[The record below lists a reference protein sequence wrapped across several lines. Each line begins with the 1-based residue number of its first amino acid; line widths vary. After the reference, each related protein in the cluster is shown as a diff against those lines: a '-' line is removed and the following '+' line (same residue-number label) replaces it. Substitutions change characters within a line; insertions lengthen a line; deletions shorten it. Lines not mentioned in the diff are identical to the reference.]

1 VFILRKII
9 TYLAIFAL
17 LISLVSA
24 QDISVKIN
32 GNDISEE
39 IEITPNSEL
48 KIDTTIAPNTYIES
62 VTAESKN
69 EIIRQ
74 IIEEELKSFERDERN
89 PESEVK
95 SRTVHLPS
103 VLPGG
108 THKVSTTF
116 KYSNAN
122 LESKEE
128 NKQFNFKVTSAGF
141 SGAIVGILSGLI
153 SDDGASEVVDLITNR
168 QVKPVP
174 RELSNEE
181 IRGIAD
187 ELGLTEEDI
196 KNKNY
201 NIEEVDRKESP
212 QDSLVDQLI
221 TEIDN
226 QKAKETL
233 EEIRKSKTPD
243 IKKELIVYKISTKDG
258 LKSAHQSKTIVGIT
272 HEKSLNRIDLI
283 ENIPKTTAESA
294 DKLIFSEQP
303 EILVN
308 DPVVK
313 WNFDHVP
320 KGQTKEV
327 SYTVNKKLDKIE
339 STSAAGGK
347 EPGFFANIIAKIIG
361 MFVK

>member
-1 VFILRKII
+1 MKKII

-24 QDISVKIN
+24 QDISIKVN
-32 GNDISEE
+32 GKDISGE
-39 IEITPNSEL
+39 IEITPDSEL
-48 KIDTTIAPNTYIES
+48 KIDTTIAPNVYIES
-62 VTAESKN
+62 VSAESKN

-74 IIEEELKSFERDERN
+74 IIEEELKSFEREERN

-95 SRTVHLPS
+95 SRSVFLPS

-108 THKVSTTF
+108 THKITANF
-116 KYSNAN
+116 RYSNAN

-128 NKQFNFKVTSAGF
+128 NIEFNFKVASAGF
-141 SGAIVGILSGLI
+141 SGAIVGILSGLVGQ
-153 SDDGASEVVDLITNR
+153 DGASEVVDLITNR
-168 QVKPVP
+168 QIEPIP

-196 KNKNY
+196 RNKNY
-201 NIEEVDRKESP
+201 NVEEVDRKESS
-212 QDSLVDQLI
+212 QDNLVDQMI

-226 QKAKETL
+226 QDAKETL
-233 EEIRKSKTPD
+233 EKIKKSKTPN

-272 HEKSLNRIDLI
+272 HEKSLNRIDLV
-283 ENIPKTTAESA
+283 ENIPKSTAESA

-303 EILVN
+303 VILVN

-313 WNFDHVP
+313 WDFDHVP

-347 EPGFFANIIAKIIG
+347 EPGFFANLIAKIIQ
-361 MFVK
+361 MFIK